1 MWTTLVL
8 WIKNAFGWISLHKKL
23 TAIVAG
29 LIALLIFGWWLITTL
44 EAWYGQRQINKDKQA
59 IVNKTQEIVN
69 VQTNI
74 NAMQA
79 NRDEKIGELKVLTNS
94 YVNASNVDARAQAEA
109 NQALANL
116 AKAVN
121 SNSNVNASVDDLNK
135 KLDNLDIK

>member
-1 MWTTLVL
+1 MWAAFVL
-8 WIKNAFGWISLHKKL
+8 SIKNAFGWISLHKKL
-23 TAIVAG
+23 TAIVVG
-29 LIALLIFGWWLITTL
+29 LISLLIFGWWLTTTL
-44 EAWYGQRQINKDKQA
+44 EDWYGQRQINKDKQA

-135 KLDNLDIK
+135 KL